1 VTALLQLPVIDL
13 PREAP
18 SPWDVAALQ
27 AEIRSLARTRN
38 ATILAH
44 NYQRP
49 EVQDVADVVGD
60 SLALARAGAASAS
73 PVLVMCGVEFMAESA
88 AILSP
93 DKTVLLPDLAAGCS
107 LAASITADE
116 LRRWKAQYPGAVVV
130 SYVNTSAAVK
140 AEADYCCTSGNARA
154 VIEAIPAD
162 REILFLPDVNL
173 GLWLQRVTGRK
184 LHIWLGECHVHAGMR
199 PDELMARVDAEPD
212 AEFLVHPECGCSSR
226 AMAFEDDRLKILS
239 TEGMVRH
246 AASSPAQRFVI
257 ATEVGILHRLRGS
270 LPEKTFEPLSEEAV
284 CAFMKQITLE
294 KVRNSLRDLVY
305 PITVEPEIAERA
317 RQAVE
322 RMVALG

>member
-1 VTALLQLPVIDL
+1 VTALLQLPVIDR
-13 PREAP
+13 PSTAS

-27 AEIRSLARTRN
+27 AEIRFLARTRH

-93 DKTVLLPDLAAGCS
+93 AKTVLLPDLAAGCS
-107 LAASITADE
+107 LASSITADE
-116 LRRWKAQYPGAVVV
+116 LRRWKAEHPGAVVV
-130 SYVNTSAAVK
+130 AYVNTTADVK
-140 AEADYCCTSGNARA
+140 AEADYCCTSGNAKA
-154 VIEAIPAD
+154 VIEAIPAE

-173 GLWLQRVTGRK
+173 GLWLERVTGRK
-184 LHIWLGECHVHAGMR
+184 LRIWLGECHVHAGIR
-199 PDELMARVDAEPD
+199 PEDLERRQVEAPD
-212 AEFLVHPECGCSSR
+212 AEFLVHPECGCASQ
-226 AMAFEDDRLKILS
+226 AMAFGNDQMKILS
-239 TEGMVRH
+239 TEGMIRF
-246 AASSPAQRFVI
+246 ARESSKERFIV
-257 ATEVGILHRLRGS
+257 ATEVGILHRLQREM
-270 LPEKTFEPLSEEAV
+270 PAKRFEPLNTEAV
-284 CAFMKQITLE
+284 CAFMKLITLE
-294 KVRNSLRDLVY
+294 KVRDSLRDMVY
-305 PITVEPEIAERA
+305 PITVPAEIASRA